1 MDLGKVV
8 GSKIHNVTG
17 APEASLGLV
26 EDWAL
31 DVDSGSVYEK
41 TAEGWQLRGSF
52 KGEKGAPG
60 QDGAPG
66 AQGPKGDR
74 GEPGQDGVD
83 GKTPALSINDEGHL
97 IAAYPD

>member
-52 KGEKGAPG
+52 KGEKGDPG
-60 QDGAPG
+60 QDARPG
-66 AQGPKGDR
+66 PRVPR
-74 GEPGQDGVD
+74 GTGGN
-83 GKTPALSINDEGHL
+83 PARTGWTARLLPCPSTMR
-97 IAAYPD
+97 AT